1 METFLLIV
9 GLIELIA
16 AFLGYASIPFFWM
29 SILKILIYLF
39 LL

>member
-1 METFLLIV
+1 METLLLLV
-9 GLIELIA
+9 ALIELIA
-16 AFLGYASIPFFWM
+16 SFMGYASIPLFWM